1 LSEAFSLAEV
11 PAEKLEAVL
20 ANLAAERERRRIENA
35 LAHYRPYPKQ
45 AAFHAAGARARER
58 LLCAANQSG
67 KTLAGA
73 RETAMHATGRYP
85 DWWQGRRFDKPTVG
99 WVAGT
104 TNETTRDTVQ
114 RMLAGRPGQYGTGA
128 IPKDAI
134 VELVPARGIP
144 DLLDSIKVQHESG
157 GVSIIGVKSYQ
168 RGREA
173 FQGETLDYV
182 WCDEEPPI
190 DIYLEILTRTN
201 IGSNPVWITF
211 TPILGMSQ
219 TVKRF
224 LLEPSPDR
232 GVTVMTI
239 DDAEH
244 YTPEERERIAAS
256 YPPHEREA
264 RTKGIPT
271 LGSGRVFPVTE
282 ESITCERRDIP
293 AHWPRIGGMDFGWD
307 HPFAAAELAWDR
319 DTDTVYVTRCYR
331 IREATPVIHAG
342 ALRLWGKLLWAWPRD
357 GKRETLE
364 GAGIALAKQ
373 YQEQG
378 LELLPDHAQFEDG
391 SVSVEAGLMD
401 MLTRMETG
409 RFKVFK
415 ELNDWFEF
423 RLYHRKDGR
432 VVKEGDDLLSA
443 TRYGVMMLRYAR
455 TEQARRRFS
464 GPIEYPKHNYI

>member
-239 DDAEH
+239 RCRALH
-244 YTPEERERIAAS
+244 ARGTRAHRRFISA
-256 YPPHEREA
+256 A
-264 RTKGIPT
+264 RTRSPHQRHPDTRQRSRVPGNRGKHHMRAARHSRPLAAHWWNGFR
-271 LGSGRVFPVTE
+271 LGSSVCRGR
-282 ESITCERRDIP
+282 
-293 AHWPRIGGMDFGWD
+293 
-307 HPFAAAELAWDR
+307 
-319 DTDTVYVTRCYR
+319 
-331 IREATPVIHAG
+331 AG
-342 ALRLWGKLLWAWPRD
+342 V
-357 GKRETLE
+357 
-364 GAGIALAKQ
+364 
-373 YQEQG
+373 
-378 LELLPDHAQFEDG
+378 G
-391 SVSVEAGLMD
+391 S
-401 MLTRMETG
+401 R
-409 RFKVFK
+409 
-415 ELNDWFEF
+415 
-423 RLYHRKDGR
+423 H
-432 VVKEGDDLLSA
+432 
-443 TRYGVMMLRYAR
+443 
-455 TEQARRRFS
+455 
-464 GPIEYPKHNYI
+464 

>member
-1 LSEAFSLAEV
+1 
-11 PAEKLEAVL
+11 
-20 ANLAAERERRRIENA
+20 
-35 LAHYRPYPKQ
+35 
-45 AAFHAAGARARER
+45 
-58 LLCAANQSG
+58 
-67 KTLAGA
+67 
-73 RETAMHATGRYP
+73 
-85 DWWQGRRFDKPTVG
+85 
-99 WVAGT
+99 
-104 TNETTRDTVQ
+104 
-114 RMLAGRPGQYGTGA
+114 
-128 IPKDAI
+128 
-134 VELVPARGIP
+134 
-144 DLLDSIKVQHESG
+144 
-157 GVSIIGVKSYQ
+157 
-168 RGREA
+168 
-173 FQGETLDYV
+173 
-182 WCDEEPPI
+182 
-190 DIYLEILTRTN
+190 
-201 IGSNPVWITF
+201 
-211 TPILGMSQ
+211 
-219 TVKRF
+219 
-224 LLEPSPDR
+224 
-232 GVTVMTI
+232 
-239 DDAEH
+239 
-244 YTPEERERIAAS
+244 
-256 YPPHEREA
+256 
-264 RTKGIPT
+264 
-271 LGSGRVFPVTE
+271 
-282 ESITCERRDIP
+282 
-293 AHWPRIGGMDFGWD
+293 MDFGWD